1 MTKDKEFLAC
11 LRRCILKLFL
21 ISEFS
26 RIRNQVTTDPIELWA
41 APESR
46 SRVERKFFDETFR
59 PFYRTEQ
66 IIIHAKDL
74 PTVSLENLTRL
85 LLESCFH

>member
-1 MTKDKEFLAC
+1 MK
-11 LRRCILKLFL
+11 R
-21 ISEFS
+21 
-26 RIRNQVTTDPIELWA
+26 QVTTDPIELWA

-66 IIIHAKDL
+66 IIIHAKNL
-74 PTVSLENLTRL
+74 NTVIHEQQTPGGQSYKTFYGRNLHIL
-85 LLESCFH
+85 VLS